1 MPTAISLQITADAL
15 AAELS
20 DGRTL
25 SVPLAWYPRLLHAT
39 PAERQAW
46 RLVGAGSGV
55 HWPALDE
62 DISVVNLLA
71 GKRSGESQ
79 GSLRRWIAGRVTPP
93 TPRPSELISSTP
105 PA

>member
-1 MPTAISLQITADAL
+1 MNSSTVDAPAVMATRIEVTADAL

-62 DISVVNLLA
+62 DISVANLLA

-79 GSLRRWIAGRVTPP
+79 GSLRRWLAGRAP
-93 TPRPSELISSTP
+93 TGEPR
-105 PA
+105 A